1 MSRMGR
7 FWDWFLPGLICLSPM
22 GAIAYYNAGLETE
35 GAAPRYESKR
45 AGRRAL
51 VSDAL
56 RRSAVVP
63 LARL

>member
-1 MSRMGR
+1 MSKLGR

-22 GAIAYYNAGLETE
+22 GAIAYYNAGLEAE
-35 GAAPRYESKR
+35 EEAPHYESKR

-51 VSDAL
+51 VSDAP
-56 RRSAVVP
+56 RRTAVVP